1 MLKLVIF
8 LINFL
13 LKPQNQLQCFGDIG
27 DSSSEL
33 IGASVFKSDRL
44 IGELSAK
51 ETLCYNL
58 IQNDVDSF
66 NISIP
71 NPENEKE
78 SIDLYLYTKSKPKI
92 NVKLINGS
100 PYISVKLKLEAKILS
115 LDENSNYITELRLND
130 ISNSANQYITN
141 LISDY
146 LYKTSKE
153 YESDIN
159 QFGKYTLK
167 LFSTT
172 NDFENYNWLENYKN
186 SFFDV
191 NIDTNVQSALLL
203 SGK

>member
-1 MLKLVIF
+1 M
-8 LINFL
+8 
-13 LKPQNQLQCFGDIG
+13 
-27 DSSSEL
+27 
-33 IGASVFKSDRL
+33 
-44 IGELSAK
+44 
-51 ETLCYNL
+51 
-58 IQNDVDSF
+58 
-66 NISIP
+66 
-71 NPENEKE
+71 
-78 SIDLYLYTKSKPKI
+78 YLYTKSKPKI

>member
-1 MLKLVIF
+1 M
-8 LINFL
+8 
-13 LKPQNQLQCFGDIG
+13 
-27 DSSSEL
+27 
-33 IGASVFKSDRL
+33 
-44 IGELSAK
+44 
-51 ETLCYNL
+51 
-58 IQNDVDSF
+58 
-66 NISIP
+66 
-71 NPENEKE
+71 
-78 SIDLYLYTKSKPKI
+78 YLYTKSNPKI

-130 ISNSANQYITN
+130 ISNSANQYLSN
-141 LISDY
+141 LVSDY

-153 YESDIN
+153 FESDIN
-159 QFGKYTLK
+159 QFGKYALK

>member
-1 MLKLVIF
+1 M
-8 LINFL
+8 
-13 LKPQNQLQCFGDIG
+13 
-27 DSSSEL
+27 
-33 IGASVFKSDRL
+33 
-44 IGELSAK
+44 
-51 ETLCYNL
+51 
-58 IQNDVDSF
+58 
-66 NISIP
+66 
-71 NPENEKE
+71 
-78 SIDLYLYTKSKPKI
+78 YLYTKSKPKI

-115 LDENSNYITELRLND
+115 LDESSNYITELRLND

>member
-1 MLKLVIF
+1 M
-8 LINFL
+8 
-13 LKPQNQLQCFGDIG
+13 
-27 DSSSEL
+27 
-33 IGASVFKSDRL
+33 
-44 IGELSAK
+44 
-51 ETLCYNL
+51 
-58 IQNDVDSF
+58 
-66 NISIP
+66 
-71 NPENEKE
+71 
-78 SIDLYLYTKSKPKI
+78 YLYTKSNPKI